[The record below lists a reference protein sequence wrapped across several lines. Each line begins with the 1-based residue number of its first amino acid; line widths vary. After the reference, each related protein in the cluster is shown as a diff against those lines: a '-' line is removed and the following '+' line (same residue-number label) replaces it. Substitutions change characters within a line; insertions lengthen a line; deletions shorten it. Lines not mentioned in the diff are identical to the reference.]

1 VLRRLCLLLTFA
13 LLASCDGDPPAA
25 DPDAGPPIP
34 MVDAGPARAPRPA
47 LPHPTLLFREDDRA
61 MVLERVERE
70 PYATVLERIRERAAA
85 ALREPDPAE
94 WDHSAYGH
102 NGCVA
107 QANAVLAWLEDDD
120 AAAARA
126 RAILEDLRPDV
137 ETNDQWD
144 LNIRMPAPMVCH
156 INAWDLLQAT
166 GHLSEDDAAAIG
178 DVITTIME
186 TFYEEYVLNRATRMI
201 TLGFSQNNHPIR
213 TASAVGYVAL
223 AFPGHP
229 MSDRWLD
236 WAVSELDYLLR
247 EGGQYIQPDGGVSE
261 GPFYHGFGTE
271 AAVAFLHALDHA
283 GLGDHGFRRDCI
295 NRRDVD
301 PWEGHGCVDGERFT
315 FAPILSDAYFQASL
329 DWSIGI
335 RLPSGFRPPLAD
347 ARLYTPAHG
356 ALLTR
361 WGAPPHF
368 LWDWLN
374 NEHEPMR
381 MDHILEPLYLLD
393 VDDSAAAAEPPYLN
407 RFQPDAGNAV
417 FRSGWSPDARW
428 MLLMAENGPQRRTL
442 HDHVDGT
449 SFQLAAY
456 GDYLLSDT
464 GYYKPNGLDNAR
476 TADAPSHN
484 VILIDG
490 AGAPDKGLLNDW
502 GDADAFL
509 EHGVD
514 GAALAWAEARQDY
527 QSSTIVRG
535 IAFVRRRYFVVA
547 DRIATTHDAA
557 REHRFR
563 VHAHAGR
570 DLGQTFEMADGLHVA
585 RERGGVWVSTAST
598 AGAVRWE
605 DPPFTADEAPHVHE
619 YEGGRNEHHG
629 VADAIVDGLAPDL
642 LTVLAPYR
650 VGAADGPDAPLTVT
664 AVDAGADA
672 VAWRVEGDGFAD
684 LVWLRE
690 DGAATELT
698 LSSGEVVTTD
708 AAVTIVALDG
718 SLGLIARGTA
728 ATIDATPVVED
739 AAAAGAVATSE
750 P

>member
-1 VLRRLCLLLTFA
+1 VIRRLCLLGTVA
-13 LLASCDGDPPAA
+13 LLASCDGDPPPAET
-25 DPDAGPPIP
+25 DAGPPP
-34 MVDAGPARAPRPA
+34 PEVDAGPGREARPA
-47 LPHPTLLFREDDRA
+47 LPHPTLMFREADRA
-61 MVLERVERE
+61 TILERVERE
-70 PYATVLERIRERAAA
+70 PYATVLERIRERATAE
-85 ALREPDPAE
+85 LREPDPDA

-107 QANAVLAWLEDDD
+107 QANAVLAWLEGDE
-120 AAAARA
+120 AAAERA
-126 RAILEDLRPDV
+126 RAILMDLRPDV
-137 ETNDQWD
+137 ETNEQWD
-144 LNIRMPAPMVCH
+144 LNIRMPAPMMCH
-156 INAWDLLQAT
+156 VNARDLLSAT
-166 GHLSEDDAAAIG
+166 GHLSEADAAAVG
-178 DVITTIME
+178 DVIVAIME
-186 TFYEEYVLNRATRMI
+186 TFFDEYVLNRATRMI

-213 TASAVGYVAL
+213 TAAAVGYVAL
-223 AFPGHP
+223 AFPAHP
-229 MSDRWLD
+229 MSDAWLD

-247 EGGQYIQPDGGVSE
+247 EGGMYIQPDGGVSE

-283 GLGDHGFRRDCI
+283 GLEEHVYRRDCI

-301 PWEGHGCVDGERFT
+301 PWEGHGCVEGEEFT
-315 FAPILSDAYFQASL
+315 FEPILSDPYFQASL

-335 RLPSGFRPPLAD
+335 RLPSGLRPPLAD
-347 ARLYTPAHG
+347 ARLYTPAHA

-361 WGAPPHF
+361 WGGPPHF

-374 NEHEPMR
+374 NEPEPLR
-381 MDHILEPLYLLD
+381 MDHVIEPLYLLD
-393 VDDSAAAAEPPYLN
+393 VDDSVAAAEPPYLN
-407 RFQPDAGNAV
+407 RFQDEAGNAV
-417 FRSGWSPDARW
+417 FRSDWSSDARW
-428 MLLMAENGPQRRTL
+428 LLLMAEHGPQRRTL

-449 SFQLAAY
+449 AFQLAAY

-502 GDADAFL
+502 GDQDAYL
-509 EHGVD
+509 ENGVD

-527 QSSTIVRG
+527 QSTTIVRG
-535 IAFVRRRYFVVA
+535 VAFVRQRYFVVA
-547 DRIATTHDAA
+547 DRLSTTHDAP

-570 DLGQTFEMADGLHVA
+570 DLGHTFEMADGLHVA

-605 DPPFTADEAPHVHE
+605 DPPFTADHAPHVHE

-629 VADAIVDGLAPDL
+629 VADAIVDGLAPDFL
-642 LTVLAPYR
+642 SVLAPYR
-650 VGAADGPDAPLTVT
+650 VGAPHGPDAPLTVT
-664 AVDAGADA
+664 AVDAGDGA
-672 VAWRVEGDGFAD
+672 VAWLVGGDGFTD

-690 DGAATELT
+690 DGAPTELT
-698 LSSGEVVTTD
+698 LGTGEVITTD

-718 SLGLIARGTA
+718 ALGLIARGTTASIDGA
-728 ATIDATPVVED
+728 AVVD
-739 AAAAGAVATSE
+739 AAGAAESIATVE